1 MPLKKYINQ
10 IMNIHENIKLNI
22 FNIIFWLQTN
32 YRIEKYIAGI
42 FVAL

>member
-1 MPLKKYINQ
+1 MPLKKYIKQ

-32 YRIEKYIAGI
+32 YRIEKYIAEN